1 MAKIK
6 SYTQAA
12 DELESILAFLES
24 NEDVSMDVMEAKVK
38 RASELIA
45 FCQKK
50 LHELD
55 EDLLAREKENFPG
68 E

>member
-1 MAKIK
+1 M
-6 SYTQAA
+6 
-12 DELESILAFLES
+12 ESILAFLES